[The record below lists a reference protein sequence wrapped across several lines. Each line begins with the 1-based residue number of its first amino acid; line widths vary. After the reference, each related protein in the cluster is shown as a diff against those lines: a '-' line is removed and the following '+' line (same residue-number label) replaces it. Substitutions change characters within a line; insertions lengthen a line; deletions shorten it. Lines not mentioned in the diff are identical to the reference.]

1 MLKANT
7 AQSKTG
13 KYATWPLPYRKLTDT
28 ATLRIING
36 QMSHKGK
43 KSKPAIESMS
53 SRHDEVRKGE
63 IEKEEHE
70 TSANDSI
77 RLYFKNIRKY
87 TLITS
92 EEEKILA
99 TKVAIGSKKA
109 RKRMIEANLR
119 LVISIAKRYL
129 HKGLPLHDLIE
140 EGNIGLIRAVERF
153 NPDKGC
159 KFSTYA
165 TFWIK
170 QAIERGII
178 NQADVVRL
186 PIHVTADVS
195 KLTKVTRELTSKLKR
210 KPDIMELS
218 EKTGLSGR
226 YIKKLS
232 AIIKKSCSLEAA
244 LPDDTDQSLLDRLP
258 DETAAQPV
266 DLINQSVRQD
276 KINGWLSMLD
286 EKERIVIKQRF
297 GFDEKEPQ
305 TLERIGKTLGVCRE
319 RIRQLEGKALGK
331 LRKIATGFD
340 IRSIEAI

>member
-1 MLKANT
+1 MLKASNT
-7 AQSKTG
+7 QSSEQKGGKGSLAG
-13 KYATWPLPYRKLTDT
+13 KYAAVWPLPYR
-28 ATLRIING
+28 N
-36 QMSHKGK
+36 
-43 KSKPAIESMS
+43 E
-53 SRHDEVRKGE
+53 E
-63 IEKEEHE
+63 IEKEARE
-70 TSANDSI
+70 TAANDSI
-77 RLYFKNIRKY
+77 GIYFKSIRKY
-87 TLITS
+87 SLITS
-92 EEEKILA
+92 KQEKTLA
-99 TKVAIGSKKA
+99 AKVAMGSKKA
-109 RKRMIEANLR
+109 RKQMIEANLR

-140 EGNIGLIRAVERF
+140 EGNIGLIKAVERF
-153 NPDKGC
+153 NPTKGC

-195 KLTKVTRELTSKLKR
+195 KLTRVNRELTVVLKR
-210 KPDIMELS
+210 KPDISELS

-226 YIKKLS
+226 HIKKLN

-244 LPDDTDQSLLDRLP
+244 LPDDTDQSLLDRLE
-258 DETAAQPV
+258 DETAAQPI
-266 DLINQSVRQD
+266 DLINQSIRQD
-276 KINGWLSMLD
+276 KINGWLEMLD
-286 EKERIVIKQRF
+286 HKERVVIKQRF

-331 LRKIATGFD
+331 LKKIATGFD
-340 IRSIEAI
+340 ISSMEAI

>member
-1 MLKANT
+1 MPREWSPDLAV
-7 AQSKTG
+7 G
-13 KYATWPLPYRKLTDT
+13 VFEIDREKYAT
-28 ATLRIING
+28 A
-36 QMSHKGK
+36 
-43 KSKPAIESMS
+43 
-53 SRHDEVRKGE
+53 
-63 IEKEEHE
+63 
-70 TSANDSI
+70 ANDSVG
-77 RLYFKNIRKY
+77 LYFKNIRQHP
-87 TLITS
+87 LITS
-92 EEEKILA
+92 KQEKTLA
-99 TKVAIGSKKA
+99 AKVAMGNKKA
-109 RKRMIEANLR
+109 RKQMIEANLR

-140 EGNIGLIRAVERF
+140 EGNIGLIKAVERF

-178 NQADVVRL
+178 NQADIVRV

-195 KLTKVTRELTSKLKR
+195 KLTRVTRELTFILNR
-210 KPDIMELS
+210 QPDIMELS

-226 YIKKLS
+226 YIKKLN
-232 AIIKKSCSLEAA
+232 AIIKKSYSLEAA

-258 DETAAQPV
+258 DETAAQPI
-266 DLINQSVRQD
+266 DLINQSMRQD
-276 KINGWLSMLD
+276 KINGWLSMLND
-286 EKERIVIKQRF
+286 KERTVIKKRF

-340 IRSIEAI
+340 IRSLEMI